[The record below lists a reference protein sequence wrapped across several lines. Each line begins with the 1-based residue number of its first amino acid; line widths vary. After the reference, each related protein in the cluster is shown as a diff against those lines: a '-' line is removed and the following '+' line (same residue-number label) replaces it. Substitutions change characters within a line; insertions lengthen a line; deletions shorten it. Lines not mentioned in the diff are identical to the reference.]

1 LMAISSAILL
11 IGHNMKCMNKHPCNE
26 HPPHNPNEMY
36 NHPQ

>member
-26 HPPHNPNEMY
+26 HTPHNPNET
-36 NHPQ
+36 